1 MEKIRWNDC
10 HVWFFIAFGENNRLN
25 FECFSRNS
33 IKHIFFACIKMI
45 NSNGMANFISQK
57 WSRHTVRKHIWRD
70 EPNTW
75 DYHWLLVLICDY
87 LRAHKDRER
96 VVMNVA
102 DRRRL
107 NESDCMFC
115 VCAFQFDSV
124 CLFFV
129 SACTHSKS
137 SKIKPN
143 VN

>member
-1 MEKIRWNDC
+1 MIVMCGFLLHLEKTTDWISS
-10 HVWFFIAFGENNRLN
+10 VSVEIRLN
-25 FECFSRNS
+25 TF
-33 IKHIFFACIKMI
+33 FFACIKMI